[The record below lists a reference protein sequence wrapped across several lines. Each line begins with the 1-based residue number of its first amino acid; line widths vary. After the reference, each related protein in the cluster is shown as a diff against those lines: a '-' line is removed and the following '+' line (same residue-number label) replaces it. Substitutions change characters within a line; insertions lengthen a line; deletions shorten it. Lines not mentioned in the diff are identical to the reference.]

1 MPIFLHGARFDELQ
15 DVNERGVDAKDP
27 QIGCL
32 VAYTHTLA
40 LSLSL
45 SLSLSLCIIT
55 QNEPVFTQ
63 FEN

>member
-1 MPIFLHGARFDELQ
+1 MPIFFRGARFDELR
-15 DVNERGVDAKDP
+15 DVNERGADAKDP

-40 LSLSL
+40 LSLSR
-45 SLSLSLCIIT
+45 SLSLCIIT

>member
-55 QNEPVFTQ
+55 
-63 FEN
+63 